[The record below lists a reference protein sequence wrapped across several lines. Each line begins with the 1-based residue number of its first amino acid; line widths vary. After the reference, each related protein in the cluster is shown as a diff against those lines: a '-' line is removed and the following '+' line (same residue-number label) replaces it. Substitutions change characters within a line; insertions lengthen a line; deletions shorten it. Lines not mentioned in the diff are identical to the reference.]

1 MRYRLSLPSF
11 ASPSI
16 ARLRT
21 QLPRLAGLL
30 LSLSLATPAHAA
42 FQACR
47 QFFPHHHVP
56 TVPAARLGRT
66 RDLCFSDFAVL
77 YSPVSR
83 TPVYGVER
91 LNRRELEA
99 HLKRTNRFYEEAR
112 LRPGERATLADYR
125 ARLGIQHFD
134 RGHIVPAGDRS
145 TEAGMAQSFSLA
157 NMTPQYPS
165 FNRRTWAGVER
176 ATRKYVMRA
185 KGDVYVFTGP
195 YYGSHPQK
203 LGPDRVWVPDFV
215 YKLVYDP
222 GTGRSW
228 AFWLPN
234 LQRVRVQP
242 PISYAELVRRTGIH
256 FLD

>member
-1 MRYRLSLPSF
+1 MQHCSTPLHPRSARKTWLP
-11 ASPSI
+11 PM
-16 ARLRT
+16 
-21 QLPRLAGLL
+21 AGLL
-30 LSLSLATPAHAA
+30 LSLVISSPAHAA
-42 FQACR
+42 FEACR
-47 QFFPHHHVP
+47 AFFPHNHVP
-56 TVPAARLGRT
+56 AVPTGRFGKT
-66 RDLCFSDFAVL
+66 RDLCFDDFAVL
-77 YSPVSR
+77 YSPSSR

-91 LNRRELEA
+91 LNKHALLD
-99 HLKRTNRFYEEAR
+99 HQKRTNRFYEEAR
-112 LRPGERATLADYR
+112 LRPGERSSLADYR

-195 YYGSHPQK
+195 YYGTHPQK
-203 LGPDRVWVPDFV
+203 LGPDHVWIPDYV

-222 GTGRSW
+222 TTGRSW

-234 LQRVRVQP
+234 LQQVRMQP
-242 PISYAELVRRTGIH
+242 PISYQELVRRTGIH

>member
-1 MRYRLSLPSF
+1 MQYRL
-11 ASPSI
+11 
-16 ARLRT
+16 T
-21 QLPRLAGLL
+21 PRLKSLAATRMLPLL
-30 LSLSLATPAHAA
+30 LLGLGLNPPAHAA
-42 FQACR
+42 FEACR
-47 QFFPHHHVP
+47 ALFPHQHVP
-56 TVPAARLGRT
+56 TMPAGHPGKT
-66 RDLCFSDFAVL
+66 RDLCFSDFAIL
-77 YSPVSR
+77 YSATSR

-91 LNRRELEA
+91 LNKRNLDD

-112 LRPGERATLADYR
+112 LPVAERARLADYR
-125 ARLGIQHFD
+125 ASLGIQHFD

-145 TEAGMAQSFSLA
+145 TAAGMAQSFSLA

-165 FNRRTWAGVER
+165 FNRRTWADVER

-185 KGDVYVFTGP
+185 HGDVYVFTGP
-195 YYGSHPQK
+195 YYGSHPQR
-203 LGPDRVWVPDFV
+203 LGPDQVWIPDYV

-222 GTGRSW
+222 ATGRSW

-242 PISYAELVRRTGIH
+242 PISYAELVQRTGIH